1 MAIKEIRKES
11 YEKLFKKRIEGESPI
26 WDKIKTK
33 NIPSFTNNN
42 KTTFV
47 KVNGETLTRE
57 KRELMNRILVASR
70 SCAEIDLLNIFGNYE
85 FLVVPLSIFAIE
97 GSLYQDKDKSVIEQE
112 LRQLLPEEFDALEE
126 EELDSKKVLT

>member
-11 YEKLFKKRIEGESPI
+11 YEKLFKERIEGESPI
-26 WDKIKTK
+26 CDKIKTK

-47 KVNGETLTRE
+47 KVNCETLTRE
-57 KRELMNRILVASR
+57 KRELMNWILVASR
-70 SCAEIDLLNIFGNYE
+70 SCAEIDLLNIFGNCE

-97 GSLYQDKDKSVIEQE
+97 GSLYQGKDKSIIEQE
-112 LRQLLPEEFDALEE
+112 LRELLPEEFDVLEE